1 MAGIY
6 FHIPYCKQ
14 ACHYCDFH
22 FSTVLNTRD
31 EMVEAMLREVE
42 NRASE
47 LASKEVESIY
57 FGGGT
62 PSILSV
68 QQIDAL
74 LSKVHS
80 SFTVAEGA
88 EITLEANPDDLSPTA
103 LQDWKDIGINR
114 LSIGLQSF
122 HNEDL
127 TWMNR
132 AHNSEEALNAVW
144 EAREVGFEN
153 LTVDLIYG
161 LPTWKGDEWQQNL
174 EELKKLN
181 VPHFS
186 AYILTV
192 EEKTALGVMV
202 SKGLERVATDD
213 QIETEYQQLTTFA
226 KEQGY
231 EHYEVSN
238 FALPGNRSR
247 HNGNYWKGAPYLGIG
262 PGAHSFDGK
271 QRRWNVSNNNIYI
284 KSLKSDASYFETED
298 LSRFDQYNEHIM
310 TQLRTAEG
318 IDLDECKSI
327 YGLRPD
333 EVEPLFWFDL
343 IEEGKLIGINGR
355 FRVTEAAWLVSDR
368 IASDLFAI

>member
-22 FSTVLNTRD
+22 FSTVLNTRE

-42 NRASE
+42 SRSSE
-47 LASKEVESIY
+47 LASAEIQSVY

-74 LSKVHS
+74 LSKVRS
-80 SFTVAEGA
+80 SFALAEGA

-192 EEKTALGVMV
+192 EEKTALGVNV
-202 SKGLERVATDD
+202 SKGLERVASDQ
-213 QIETEYQQLTTFA
+213 QIEEEYLQLTNFA

-238 FALPGNRSR
+238 FALAGNRSR

-310 TQLRTAEG
+310 TRLRTAEG
-318 IDLDECKSI
+318 IDLEECKSL

-333 EVEPLFWFDL
+333 EVEPLFWNDL